1 MRTERNSAR
10 AGILLAELAGYL
22 VVTVSLLGTAG
33 VLLGGMLRAQS
44 AYGEGLRCDL
54 ACERLRRDLA
64 AGGAL
69 DGDGLRIGSV
79 RWTVQD
85 GRLVRGAIPLLAVRS
100 ATWKPSADGWVVT
113 ITPEHGAARTI
124 RTAGAAP

>member
-1 MRTERNSAR
+1 MRIERDRGR
-10 AGILLAELAGYL
+10 AGLLLVELAGYL

-33 VLLGGMLRAQS
+33 VLLAGMLRARS

-64 AGGAL
+64 AGGASE
-69 DGDGLRIGSV
+69 DGGLRAGAV
-79 RWTVQD
+79 RWSVQD
-85 GRLVRGAIPLLAVRS
+85 GRLMRGTIQLLAVRS
-100 ATWKPSADGWVVT
+100 ATWERSADGWIIA

-124 RTAGAAP
+124 SVTGSAP